1 MKHSRNHI
9 IFRFIP
15 FFFRFV
21 QIDLRSGVLHAFF
34 SRRQEKKVPFH
45 NQSFFVISPVR
56 SNPFPQFFT
65 GSFAVDFGD
74 HLRSRIICG
83 PFWGSFAVG
92 DHLRYCT
99 VLKCLWSFRVCIAHS
114 TLESALRPFYT
125 SVEVSHGVINHVNL
139 FMGAFQWYHFFCSIL
154 QNKKIWGVLL
164 LLSFL
169 GIKRLMLFACIFLF
183 RNTSYEESYKESG
196 YYYLNNFDDLLHS
209 YGKTLHSAR

>member
-34 SRRQEKKVPFH
+34 SRRQEKKVPLY

-83 PFWGSFAVG
+83 PFWGSFAVSR
-92 DHLRYCT
+92 DHLRLGIICGT
-99 VLKCLWSFRVCIAHS
+99 VQYSKYLHIH
-114 TLESALRPFYT
+114 T
-125 SVEVSHGVINHVNL
+125 
-139 FMGAFQWYHFFCSIL
+139 
-154 QNKKIWGVLL
+154 QNKITGK
-164 LLSFL
+164 
-169 GIKRLMLFACIFLF
+169 
-183 RNTSYEESYKESG
+183 
-196 YYYLNNFDDLLHS
+196 NN
-209 YGKTLHSAR
+209 

>member
-34 SRRQEKKVPFH
+34 SRRQEKKVPPY

-65 GSFAVDFGD
+65 GSFAIDFGD
-74 HLRSRIICG
+74 HLRSR
-83 PFWGSFAVG
+83 

-99 VLKCLWSFRVCIAHS
+99 GQLELITQFISSFQ
-114 TLESALRPFYT
+114 
-125 SVEVSHGVINHVNL
+125 VEL
-139 FMGAFQWYHFFCSIL
+139 SIL
-154 QNKKIWGVLL
+154 QQERSTWQKILSKKSVEQRTVHFGRSLKYSATTNFPL
-164 LLSFL
+164 CLKQSKS
-169 GIKRLMLFACIFLF
+169 IKF
-183 RNTSYEESYKESG
+183 R
-196 YYYLNNFDDLLHS
+196 
-209 YGKTLHSAR
+209 

>member
-34 SRRQEKKVPFH
+34 SRRQEKKVPLY

-83 PFWGSFAVG
+83 PFWGSFAVSGSFAVG

-99 VLKCLWSFRVCIAHS
+99 VPPRDFAQKSLRGQLRGLGPRRAIRRCEYRISFYQICIF
-114 TLESALRPFYT
+114 ESAVKLCVADF
-125 SVEVSHGVINHVNL
+125 ID
-139 FMGAFQWYHFFCSIL
+139 
-154 QNKKIWGVLL
+154 KKIVTQ
-164 LLSFL
+164 S
-169 GIKRLMLFACIFLF
+169 
-183 RNTSYEESYKESG
+183 
-196 YYYLNNFDDLLHS
+196 
-209 YGKTLHSAR
+209 

>member
-21 QIDLRSGVLHAFF
+21 QIDLRSGFLHAFF
-34 SRRQEKKVPFH
+34 SRRQEKKVPLY

-83 PFWGSFAVG
+83 PFWGSFAVSGSFAVLYSASTGFCPEIPAGAIKGIRTSSG
-92 DHLRYCT
+92 DKT
-99 VLKCLWSFRVCIAHS
+99 VWVSNLVLPNLHIWVC
-114 TLESALRPFYT
+114 
-125 SVEVSHGVINHVNL
+125 G
-139 FMGAFQWYHFFCSIL
+139 
-154 QNKKIWGVLL
+154 KIVRRRFHW
-164 LLSFL
+164 
-169 GIKRLMLFACIFLF
+169 
-183 RNTSYEESYKESG
+183 
-196 YYYLNNFDDLLHS
+196 
-209 YGKTLHSAR
+209 